1 MTFIDAKD
9 AQKPISTHTV
19 QRNTTAP
26 RFRLPFRCSQAK
38 EGRILRFHP
47 QTYHNPH
54 EACTMRTVLIPHM
67 EELLQK
73 ITDLQ
78 SAVNTGKDS
87 L

>member
-1 MTFIDAKD
+1 MQKMHRSPSPRTPFSEIQPLLGFACPSDARKRRR
-9 AQKPISTHTV
+9 V
-19 QRNTTAP
+19 G
-26 RFRLPFRCSQAK
+26 FLGFLPKR
-38 EGRILRFHP
+38 
-47 QTYHNPH
+47 YHNPH